1 MAQNIARDG
10 EPGGFPAARKHRT
23 QNKRP
28 RRRFGFIFVRKIIR
42 FTLMSFCLAA
52 WPLTAPAQTSTI
64 TIQANQPAVT
74 ISSNLFGIFF
84 EEISMAGDG
93 GIYAELVRNRS
104 FEDAATPVQW
114 ILVTNGTARGTW
126 SIDSSLPLSS
136 SNTQSLKLTMTGGT
150 GSLGAAN
157 NGFYGIPLVNGNTY
171 NLGFYARAAS
181 GFGGSIAV
189 SLESANGS
197 TVYAQSTVSGLTTS
211 WQHFAASLVPNATDP
226 FARLALRIS
235 QAGSVYL
242 DFVSLFPAQT
252 FNNRTNGLRPD
263 LANMLVNLKPSFMR
277 FPGGS
282 WVDGINLADA
292 YHWELTVGDPA
303 NRTERTNIWG
313 YMVSNG
319 LGYHEYL
326 QMCEDIGALP
336 LLCINCGMAGSDV
349 VAPANLGPWV
359 QEALDAIQY
368 ANGDT
373 NTFWGAQRATNGHP
387 APFNLQYIEIGNEN
401 SGSSYN
407 TNYALF
413 YNAIKSNYPSVHVI
427 ADSFG
432 TIPTSAEVDY
442 LDEHYYESASWFAQN
457 STHYDSYSRGGPK
470 IFVGE
475 YAVAYAIPPS
485 TFPATL
491 QNALGEAAW
500 MTGLERNSDIV
511 AMASYAPLFCN
522 LNNPSW
528 YPDLIYFNGTND
540 FGTPSY
546 YVQQMFSL
554 NRGNVVLPTTV
565 AVSGNPLYV
574 SSSLVQS
581 SGQIIVKAVNVN
593 NSTMS
598 TTVNVNGVASIA
610 SSATVIQL
618 SGNATNQNSFS
629 TPTYVFPV
637 TNTINN
643 AGTNFTVTLPANS
656 LSIFKLQGS
665 GFNSVTNLQLQFE
678 SPLGVGQEAPAA
690 VLGVISSQTIN
701 LAGNYAVTYSSA
713 DTTVAVVSANGLVI
727 GADPGTTAITASY
740 NDLSATQAV
749 TVVAAPPVTLIHRYS
764 FNDGTANDSVGTA
777 NGTFYNAS
785 GNASI
790 ANGQLNL
797 VGSSGDYVDLGPG
810 IITTTNITTGAVTFE
825 AWATFNPVNGAWA
838 RLFDFGNIS
847 GSSGGN
853 YVFLTANSAANGGNA
868 RLALSDML
876 GNSDETGFDINN
888 LLGQTNIHVVAVF
901 NPSPA
906 RQFLGLYTNGVLAAS
921 TSTSGKYIASI
932 NDVFSFLGHSL
943 WSGDAW
949 LNGSINEFRIYDG
962 ELDKFQIAASF
973 QAGPDQTNYNVGTLS
988 SFVVNP
994 GTMPLYLNNI
1004 YQVAAYLNF
1013 TLANYVSVI
1022 GDPNL
1027 TLSSDNTNVFTV
1039 NPSGILYAT
1048 GVGTANLTG
1057 IYNYISGNTSTFYT
1071 NSVAITVNPGPPP
1084 VLVHRYSFTSDAS
1097 DSVGGSAWNGTLP
1110 NGGTFANGQVTLA
1123 AASSQYVQLPA
1134 GILSNYTA
1142 VTIETW
1148 VTFPDQLPVNCFFYG
1163 FGNTDGSG
1171 AGEDYIFCAPQG
1183 GRIAITAA
1191 DPGYT
1196 GEQNVDSYTDLSYR
1210 TNLHVVAVYNP
1221 PDGYLA
1227 LYTNGILA
1235 AINNSVT
1242 VPMNSV
1248 NDVLNYIGRSLYNVD
1263 PYPDLSLDEFRIYN
1277 GALNPNE
1284 IAATQI
1290 MGPNQLLSFSSPTI
1304 NVSLS
1309 GNNLTLSWPLA
1320 SAGFTLMSRT
1330 NLASGAWMA
1339 VSPAPQ
1345 IAGSQWQVTEPIT
1358 GNAQFFRLQ

>member
-1 MAQNIARDG
+1 
-10 EPGGFPAARKHRT
+10 
-23 QNKRP
+23 
-28 RRRFGFIFVRKIIR
+28 
-42 FTLMSFCLAA
+42 MSVCLAA
-52 WPLTAPAQTSTI
+52 GPLTAPAQTSTI
-64 TIQANQPAVT
+64 TIQANQPAAN

-104 FEDAATPVQW
+104 FEDASTPVQW
-114 ILVTNGTARGTW
+114 GLVTSGATGSFA
-126 SIDSSLPLSS
+126 IDTSLPLSS

-150 GSLGAAN
+150 GSVGAAN
-157 NGFYGIPLVNGNTY
+157 NGYYGIPLVNGKTY

-181 GFGGSIAV
+181 GFSGSIAV
-189 SLESANGS
+189 SLESSNGV
-197 TVYAQSTVSGLTTS
+197 TAYAQSTAGGLTTS
-211 WQHFAASLVPNATDP
+211 WQHFALSLVPNATDP
-226 FARLALRIS
+226 LARLVLRIS

-282 WVDGINLADA
+282 WVDGTDLADA

-303 NRTERTNIWG
+303 NRTERANVWG

-336 LLCINCGMAGSDV
+336 LLCINCGMSGSQAV
-349 VAPANLGPWV
+349 STNNLGPWV

-401 SGSSYN
+401 SGAAYN
-407 TNYALF
+407 ANYAPF
-413 YNAIKSNYPSVHVI
+413 YNAIKAAYPAMHVI

-442 LDEHYYESASWFAQN
+442 LDEHYYTSASTFA
-457 STHYDSYSRGGPK
+457 SYATKYDSYSRSGPK

-491 QNALGEAAW
+491 RNALGEAAF
-500 MTGLERNSDIV
+500 MTGMERNSDIV
-511 AMASYAPLFCN
+511 VMACYAPLFCN

-528 YPDLIYFNGTND
+528 YPDLIYFNGTNV

-565 AVSGNPLYV
+565 AVSGTPLYV

-593 NSTMS
+593 SSTLS
-598 TTVNVNGVASIA
+598 TTFNVNGVASIA

-618 SGNATNQNSFS
+618 SGNATNQNSFIS
-629 TPTYVFPV
+629 PTYVFPV
-637 TNTINN
+637 TNVINN

-665 GFNSVTNLQLQFE
+665 GFNSVTNLQLQFAA
-678 SPLGVGQEAPAA
+678 PLNVGQEAMTT
-690 VLGVISSQTIN
+690 VSGQVSGQTIS

-713 DTTVAVVSANGLVI
+713 DPGVAVVNGNGLVI
-727 GADPGTTAITASY
+727 GAGPGTTTVTAAY
-740 NDLSATQAV
+740 NGLVATQSV
-749 TVVAAPPVTLIHRYS
+749 QVVAAPPTRLIHRYS
-764 FNDGTANDSVGTA
+764 FNNGTANDSVGTA
-777 NGTFYNAS
+777 DGIFYNSS

-790 ANGQLNL
+790 VNGQLNL
-797 VGSSGDYVDLGPG
+797 VGSSGDYVDFGPG

-825 AWATFNPVNGAWA
+825 AWATFNPANGAWA
-838 RLFDFGNIS
+838 RLFDFGNLS

-853 YVFLTANSAANGGNA
+853 YIFLTANNAANGGNA
-868 RLALSDML
+868 RLAVTDTMPGGS
-876 GNSDETGFDINN
+876 GEAGFNLNN
-888 LLGQTNIHVVAVF
+888 FLGQTNLHLVAVF

-906 RQFLGLYTNGVLAAS
+906 RQYLGLYTNGVLAAS
-921 TSTSGKYIASI
+921 ASTGGKYIASI

-973 QAGPDQTNYNVGTLS
+973 QAGPDQTNYNVGTLTGFTVS
-988 SFVVNP
+988 P
-994 GTMPLYLNNI
+994 GTMPFYLNSAH
-1004 YQVAAYLNF
+1004 QLAAYLNF
-1013 TLANYVSVI
+1013 TLAHNVSVI

-1027 TLSSDNTNVFTV
+1027 TLGSDNTNVFTV
-1039 NPSGILYAT
+1039 SSSGVLYAA

-1057 IYNYISGNTSTFYT
+1057 IYDYVSGNTSTFYT
-1071 NSVAITVNPGPPP
+1071 NSAAITVSPGPPP

-1097 DSVGGSAWNGTLP
+1097 DSVGGPAWNGTQP
-1110 NGGTFANGQVTLA
+1110 NGGAFANGQVSLA

-1148 VTFPDQLPVNCFFYG
+1148 ATFPDQLPVNCFFYG
-1163 FGNTDGSG
+1163 FGNTDGGGSG
-1171 AGEDYIFCAPQG
+1171 MDYIFCAPQV
-1183 GRIAITAA
+1183 GRIAIT
-1191 DPGYT
+1191 DGNYSS
-1196 GEQNVDSYTDLSYR
+1196 EQNAYGNFDFSDH

-1221 PDGYLA
+1221 PGGYLA
-1227 LYTNGILA
+1227 FYTNGVLA
-1235 AINNSVT
+1235 AINNAVT
-1242 VPMNSV
+1242 VPMSSV
-1248 NDVLNYIGRSLYNVD
+1248 SSALNYIGRSLYNVD
-1263 PYPDLSLDEFRIYN
+1263 PYPDLSLDEFRIYS
-1277 GALNPNE
+1277 GVLSPNE
-1284 IAATQI
+1284 IAATQM
-1290 MGPNQLLSFSSPTI
+1290 MGPNQLLSVGSPII
-1304 NVSLS
+1304 NASLS
-1309 GNNLTLSWPLA
+1309 GGSLTLSWPLA
-1320 SAGFTLMSRT
+1320 SASFTLMSRT
-1330 NLASGAWMA
+1330 NLVFGAWSA
-1339 VSPAPQ
+1339 VSQAPQ
-1345 IAGSQWQVTEPIT
+1345 IVGSQWQVTVPII

>member
-1 MAQNIARDG
+1 
-10 EPGGFPAARKHRT
+10 
-23 QNKRP
+23 
-28 RRRFGFIFVRKIIR
+28 
-42 FTLMSFCLAA
+42 MSFCLAV
-52 WPLTAPAQTSTI
+52 WPLIAPAQTSTI
-64 TIQANQPAVT
+64 TIQANQPAAN

-104 FEDAATPVQW
+104 FEDASTPVQW
-114 ILVTNGTARGTW
+114 SLVTSNATGSFAVDT
-126 SIDSSLPLSS
+126 SLPLSS

-157 NGFYGIPLVNGNTY
+157 NGFYGIPLVNGKTY

-181 GFGGSIAV
+181 GFSGSIAV
-189 SLESANGS
+189 SLESSNGV
-197 TVYAQSTVSGLTTS
+197 TAYAQSNAGGLTTS
-211 WQHFAASLVPNATDP
+211 WQHFALPLVPNATDP
-226 FARLALRIS
+226 SARLVLRIS
-235 QAGSVYL
+235 QTGSVYL

-282 WVDGINLADA
+282 WVDGSNLADA

-303 NRTERTNIWG
+303 NRTERANVWG
-313 YMVSNG
+313 YIVSNG

-336 LLCINCGMAGSDV
+336 LLCINCGMAGSQSV
-349 VAPANLGPWV
+349 STNNLGPWV

-373 NTFWGAQRATNGHP
+373 NTYWGAQRATNGHP

-401 SGSSYN
+401 SGSAYN
-407 TNYALF
+407 ANYAPF
-413 YNAIKSNYPSVHVI
+413 YNAIKAAYPAMHVI

-432 TIPTSAEVDY
+432 TIPTSAPVEM
-442 LDEHYYESASWFAQN
+442 LDEHYYTSASTFA
-457 STHYDSYSRGGPK
+457 SYATKYDSYSRSGPK

-491 QNALGEAAW
+491 QNALGEAAF
-500 MTGLERNSDIV
+500 MTGMERNSDIV
-511 AMASYAPLFCN
+511 VMACYAPLFCN

-528 YPDLIYFNGTND
+528 YPDLIYFNGTNV

-554 NRGNVVLPTTV
+554 NRGNVVLPTAV

-598 TTVNVNGVASIA
+598 ATFNLNGVASVA

-618 SGNATNQNSFS
+618 SGRATNQNSFTS
-629 TPTYVFPV
+629 PTFVFPV
-637 TNTINN
+637 TNVINS
-643 AGTNFTVTLPANS
+643 AGTNFTVTLPADS

-665 GFNSVTNLQLQFE
+665 GFNSVTNLQLQFA
-678 SPLGVGQEAPAA
+678 SPLDVGQEAMTT
-690 VLGVISSQTIN
+690 VSGMISGQTVN
-701 LAGNYAVTYSSA
+701 LAGNYAVTFSSA
-713 DTTVAVVSANGLVI
+713 DPGVAVVNANGLVI
-727 GADPGTTAITASY
+727 GACPGNTTIIASY
-740 NDLSATQAV
+740 NGLSATQSV
-749 TVVAAPPVTLIHRYS
+749 QVVAAPPTRLIHRYS

-777 NGTFYNAS
+777 NGTFHNGS
-785 GNASI
+785 GTASI
-790 ANGQLNL
+790 TNGQLNL

-853 YVFLTANSAANGGNA
+853 YIFLTANNAANGGSA
-868 RLALSDML
+868 RLAVTDTMPGGS
-876 GNSDETGFDINN
+876 GEAGFNLNN
-888 LLGQTNIHVVAVF
+888 FLGQTNMHLVAVF

-921 TSTSGKYIASI
+921 ASNGGKYIASI

-943 WSGDAW
+943 WSADAW

-973 QAGPDQTNYNVGTLS
+973 QAGPDQTNYNVGTLTGFTVS
-988 SFVVNP
+988 P
-994 GTMPLYLNNI
+994 GTMPFYLNSTHQI
-1004 YQVAAYLNF
+1004 AAYLNF
-1013 TLANYVSVI
+1013 TLANNVSVI

-1039 NPSGILYAT
+1039 SSSGVLYAA
-1048 GVGTANLTG
+1048 GAGTANLTG
-1057 IYNYISGNTSTFYT
+1057 IYDYISGNTSTFYT
-1071 NSVAITVNPGPPP
+1071 NSAAITVSPGPPP

-1097 DSVGGSAWNGTLP
+1097 DSVGGPAWNGTQP
-1110 NGGTFANGQVTLA
+1110 NGGVFASGQLA
-1123 AASSQYVQLPA
+1123 LSSNSQQYVQLPA

-1148 VTFPDQLPVNCFFYG
+1148 ATFPDQLPVNCFFYG
-1163 FGNTDGSG
+1163 FGNTDGGGSG
-1171 AGEDYIFCAPQG
+1171 MDYIFCAPQG
-1183 GRIAITAA
+1183 GRIAIT
-1191 DPGYT
+1191 DGNYSS
-1196 GEQNVDSYTDLSYR
+1196 EQNAYGNFDFSYH

-1221 PDGYLA
+1221 PGGDLA
-1227 LYTNGILA
+1227 FYTNGVLA
-1235 AINNSVT
+1235 AINNAVT
-1242 VPMNSV
+1242 VPMSSV
-1248 NDVLNYIGRSLYNVD
+1248 SSVLNYIGRSLYNND

-1277 GALNPNE
+1277 GVLSPNE

-1330 NLASGAWMA
+1330 NLASGDWTA

-1345 IAGSQWQVTEPIT
+1345 IVGSQWQATVPIT

>member
-1 MAQNIARDG
+1 M
-10 EPGGFPAARKHRT
+10 
-23 QNKRP
+23 
-28 RRRFGFIFVRKIIR
+28 RRRRVGGRCALEFVRNLIR
-42 FTLMSFCLAA
+42 FVLAGACLAA
-52 WPLTAPAQTSTI
+52 SLGSTPAQTGI
-64 TIQANQPAVT
+64 VTIQANQPAAN

-104 FEDAATPVQW
+104 FEDASTPVQW
-114 ILVTNGTARGTW
+114 TLVTNGIAAGTFAVDT
-126 SIDSSLPLSS
+126 SQPLSA
-136 SNTQSLKLTMTGGT
+136 SNTQSLKLTKTSGT
-150 GSLGAAN
+150 GSIGAAN
-157 NGFYGIPLVNGNTY
+157 NGYYGIALTNGATY
-171 NLGFYARAAS
+171 NLGLYARAAS
-181 GFGGSIAV
+181 GFSGNITV
-189 SLESANGS
+189 SLESANGA
-197 TVYAQSTVSGLTTS
+197 TTYAQSTVSGLTTS
-211 WQHFAASLVPNATDP
+211 WQHFAFVLVPNATDP
-226 FARLALRIS
+226 AARLALRIS
-235 QAGSVYL
+235 QNGLVYL
-242 DFVSLFPAQT
+242 DFVSLFPALT

-282 WVDGINLADA
+282 WVDGTSLANA

-303 NRTERTNIWG
+303 NRTPRNNVWG
-313 YMVSNG
+313 YVVDNG

-336 LLCINCGMAGSDV
+336 LLCINCGMSGSQSV
-349 VAPANLGPWV
+349 STNNLGPWV

-368 ANGDT
+368 ANGAT
-373 NTFWGAQRATNGHP
+373 NTTWGAQRAANGHP

-401 SGSSYN
+401 SGSAYN
-407 TNYALF
+407 ANYAPF
-413 YNAIKSNYPSVHVI
+413 YNAIKATYPAVHVI

-432 TIPTSAEVDY
+432 TIPTSAPVEM
-442 LDEHYYESASWFAQN
+442 LDEHYYASASTLA
-457 STHYDSYSRGGPK
+457 SYATKYDSYSRSGPK

-491 QNALGEAAW
+491 QNALGEAAF
-500 MTGLERNSDIV
+500 MTGMERNSDIV

-528 YPDLIYFNGTND
+528 YPDLIYFNGTNV

-554 NRGNVVLPTTV
+554 NRGDLVLPTAV
-565 AVSGNPLYV
+565 SVSGNPLYV

-593 NSTMS
+593 NSSLAATF
-598 TTVNVNGVASIA
+598 NVNGVASIA

-618 SGNATNQNSFS
+618 SGKATNQNSFFS
-629 TPTYVFPV
+629 PTTVFPV
-637 TNTINN
+637 TNTINT
-643 AGTNFTVTLPANS
+643 AGTNFTATLPANS

-665 GFNSVTNLQLQFE
+665 GFNSVTNLQLQVA
-678 SPLGVGQEAPAA
+678 SPLDVGQEAVVA
-690 VLGVISSQTIN
+690 VSGQVSGQTVS
-701 LAGNYAVTYSSA
+701 LAGNYAVTYSSG
-713 DTTVAVVSANGLVI
+713 DTNIAVVNGNGLVI
-727 GADPGTTAITASY
+727 GAGPGTTTVAAAY
-740 NDLSATQAV
+740 NGLSATQSV
-749 TVVAAPPVTLIHRYS
+749 QVVAAPPTRLIHRYS

-777 NGTFYNAS
+777 NGTFHNGS

-790 ANGQLNL
+790 ADDQLNL

-825 AWATFNPVNGAWA
+825 AWATFNPANGAWA

-853 YVFLTANSAANGGNA
+853 YIFLTPNNAANGGNA
-868 RLALSDML
+868 RLAVTDTMPGGS
-876 GNSDETGFDINN
+876 GEAGFNINN
-888 LLGQTNIHVVAVF
+888 LLGQTNLHLVAVF

-921 TSTSGKYIASI
+921 TSTGGKYIASI

-943 WSGDAW
+943 WSADAW
-949 LNGSINEFRIYDG
+949 LNGSIDEFRIYDG
-962 ELDKFQIAASF
+962 ELNKFQIAASF
-973 QAGPDQTNYNVGTLS
+973 HAGPDQTNYNVGTITG
-988 SFVVNP
+988 FVLDP
-994 GTMPLYLNNI
+994 GPQPLALNTTR
-1004 YQVAAYLNF
+1004 QLAAYLNF
-1013 TLANYVSVI
+1013 TQAGQVSVT

-1027 TLSSDNTNVFTV
+1027 VLSSDNPNVVTV
-1039 NPSGILYAT
+1039 SSSGQLSALGIGTADLT
-1048 GVGTANLTG
+1048 GV
-1057 IYNYISGNTSTFYT
+1057 YDYVSGNTSTFYT
-1071 NSVAITVNPGPPP
+1071 NSVAITVSPGPPA

-1097 DSVGGSAWNGTLP
+1097 DSVGGPVWNGILP
-1110 NGGTFANGQVTLA
+1110 NSGTFASGQVSLVA
-1123 AASSQYVQLPA
+1123 ANSQYVQLPA

-1142 VTIETW
+1142 VTIESW

-1196 GEQNVDSYTDLSYR
+1196 GEQNATGAGDLSYH
-1210 TNLHVVAVYNP
+1210 TNLHFVAVYNP
-1221 PDGYLA
+1221 PGGTLA
-1227 LYTNGILA
+1227 LYTNGAQVAL
-1235 AINNSVT
+1235 NSSVT
-1242 VPMNSV
+1242 VPMSSV
-1248 NDVLNYIGRSLYNVD
+1248 SDTLNYIGRSLYNVD

-1277 GALNPNE
+1277 GALSPNE

-1290 MGPNQLLSFSSPTI
+1290 MGPNQLLNIGSPII
-1304 NVSLS
+1304 NASLS
-1309 GNNLTLSWPLA
+1309 GGSLTLSWPLA
-1320 SAGFTLMSRT
+1320 SASFTLMSRT
-1330 NLASGAWMA
+1330 NLASGVWAP
-1339 VSPAPQ
+1339 VSSPAPQ
-1345 IAGSQWQVTEPIT
+1345 IVGSQWQVTMPIT
-1358 GNAQFFRLQ
+1358 GNAQFFRLQE